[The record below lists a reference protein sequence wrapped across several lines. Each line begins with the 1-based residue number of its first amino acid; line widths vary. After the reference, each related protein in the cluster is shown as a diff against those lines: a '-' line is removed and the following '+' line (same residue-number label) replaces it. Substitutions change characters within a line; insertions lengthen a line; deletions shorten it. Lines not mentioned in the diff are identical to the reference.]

1 MASVE
6 AGSVPN
12 HYHMHIVGNRLGELA
27 KESIHDIRIHVRCH
41 DRFGLSCLWTDG
53 TDHIQVVVLRL
64 THGGGSLSAASPQAS
79 ERALLTEASFVL
91 KEDLQLLRRVQTP
104 QFSELCG
111 EFLF

>member
-1 MASVE
+1 ME

-12 HYHMHIVGNRLGELA
+12 HHHMHVVGDRLGELA
-27 KESIHDIRIHVRCH
+27 QERVHHVRIHVRCH
-41 DRFGLSCLWTDG
+41 DRFGLSSLWADG
-53 TDHIQVVVLRL
+53 TDHIQIIVLRL
-64 THGGGSLSAASPQAS
+64 TNGSGSLSLASPQAS

-91 KEDLQLLRRVQTP
+91 KEDLQLLRRMQTP